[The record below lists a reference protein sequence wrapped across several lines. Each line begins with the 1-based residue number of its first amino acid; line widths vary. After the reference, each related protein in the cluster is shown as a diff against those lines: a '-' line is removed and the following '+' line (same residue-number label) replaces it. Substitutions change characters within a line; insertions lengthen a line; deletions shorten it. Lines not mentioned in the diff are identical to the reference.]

1 MARIR
6 SIHPTLFTDE
16 AFAGLSMGA
25 RVLLFGLWTEA
36 DDQGVFDWKPVT
48 LKMRILPA
56 DNVDVPELLAELE
69 AANVIC
75 RFDQDGRPYGAIRN
89 FCKFQKPKTPKYRP
103 LNSVEIRA
111 YVASTYPLA
120 EIDVA
125 QPDPFPQN
133 GEIAPLMEEGGG
145 KREEVIVA
153 VAEDARAREPL
164 VEQSAFELS
173 DQLLVIAGHDPRFPP
188 PGWCGAPMRVQSWLS
203 QGWHPQIILVAVKA
217 AAARKT
223 GPPANS
229 VQFFENAIVEE
240 IARQNRPVPEIPD
253 VHVQA
258 PRQNRTRAQ
267 GNAFAR
273 LAARLGQPAGDPL
286 DRNATGDG

>member
-69 AANVIC
+69 QANVIC
-75 RFDQDGRPYGAIRN
+75 RFDQDGKTFGAIRN

-103 LNSVEIRA
+103 LKSSEIRG
-111 YVASTYPLA
+111 YVASGYPLEEMPA
-120 EIDVA
+120 VE
-125 QPDPFPQN
+125 PTPFLQN

-145 KREEVIVA
+145 KREEVTDVA
-153 VAEDARAREPL
+153 ADARAREPL
-164 VEQSAFELS
+164 VDKPAFELS
-173 DQLLVIAGHDPRFPP
+173 DQLLVIAGHDPKFPP
-188 PGWCGAPMRVQSWLS
+188 PGWCGAPMRVQSWLN
-203 QGWHPQIILVAVKA
+203 QGWQPEIILVVVRSV
-217 AAARKT
+217 AARKT
-223 GPPANS
+223 GPPAAS
-229 VQFFENAIVEE
+229 VQFFEKAIIEE
-240 IARQNRPVPEIPD
+240 IERQKRPLPEASN
-253 VHVQA
+253 VQA
-258 PRQNRTRAQ
+258 IGGHRPAPR
-267 GNAFAR
+267 GNPYAVI
-273 LAARLGQPAGDPL
+273 AARLGQSAGDPI
-286 DRNATGDG
+286 DRGAAEDG